1 MKFPHQEYNIP
12 LEQQLQFRA
21 LQKRLI
27 MVRGQL
33 PQAVRV
39 LLQLT
44 TQVIMERLD
53 MMELSL
59 ALQVLLQ
66 PTLQKAEVMEAV
78 L

>member
-1 MKFPHQEYNIP
+1 M
-12 LEQQLQFRA
+12 EQQLQFRA